1 MCSYVFCWEKE
12 HEMTEL
18 SLFHYFSILSSNLH
32 YKTIL
37 LPMVDALRKDASII
51 LCLKQKQ
58 NERKQ
63 NKHTNKKQ
71 NQFAQVFFPLD
82 KTLHSY
88 LTPNSSGSSFVLVLS
103 LLTSSQTKSSTNLKS
118 FTWNYTYP
126 THIFPSLVLLSLVQ
140 ILFFSPLDGCNSF
153 FTDL

>member
-1 MCSYVFCWEKE
+1 
-12 HEMTEL
+12 
-18 SLFHYFSILSSNLH
+18 
-32 YKTIL
+32 
-37 LPMVDALRKDASII
+37 MVDALRKDASII

-118 FTWNYTYP
+118 FT
-126 THIFPSLVLLSLVQ
+126 
-140 ILFFSPLDGCNSF
+140 
-153 FTDL
+153 